1 MYGNL
6 GSNLELYLVFI
17 VKKKKHNLQNLTKLD
32 FLMCKVHNIVMAILI
47 KGAKS
52 ALKIEWVNSQGK
64 RKIQGNI
71 AKFIQIWMWHAG
83 SQQYV
88 G

>member
-1 MYGNL
+1 
-6 GSNLELYLVFI
+6 
-17 VKKKKHNLQNLTKLD
+17 
-32 FLMCKVHNIVMAILI
+32 MCKVHNIVMAILI

-52 ALKIEWVNSQGK
+52 ALKIEGVNSQGK